1 MDNLTIEN
9 FLMTLLP
16 ISYESLTVEI
26 SETYEQSQ
34 AIKNHLV
41 WKSLD
46 KITLEEAIIT
56 WLKTLAPLTAK
67 NYQCGM
73 KKLVE
78 RGLLN
83 PFTNLQAFALFNHE
97 TIVDQI
103 KQIKEWSEC
112 TRQARA
118 ACYIAFTAF
127 LNRRL
132 EGIVKK
138 ATTNKESGSKTFFK
152 VYDKVKTQAMN
163 QSQWIVFLKELE
175 KINPRDHL
183 IAKVILQGGKRVNE
197 VLSLQTYQ
205 IDWASSEITFI
216 QSKTKG
222 YIKETVITY
231 PLSLMQQLKMY
242 LQERQGLVFI
252 TRQQKSL
259 DLKQL
264 TRTFE
269 KAGLK
274 ANIPF
279 KVTPHVL
286 RASTITYLKQQG
298 FNDGDIMKVTGHASA
313 ALIYAYDKSSRADN
327 ASKKVCLI

>member
-1 MDNLTIEN
+1 
-9 FLMTLLP
+9 MTSLP
-16 ISYESLTVEI
+16 ISYDSI
-26 SETYEQSQ
+26 SSVQLETYEQAQST
-34 AIKNHLV
+34 KNHLV
-41 WKSLD
+41 WKALD
-46 KITLEEAIIT
+46 QISLEEAIVT
-56 WLKTLAPLTAK
+56 WLKTLTPLTAK
-67 NYQCGM
+67 NYQCSM
-73 KKLVE
+73 RKLVE

-83 PFTNLQAFALFNHE
+83 LFTNLQAFALFNHE
-97 TIVDQI
+97 TIIDQI

-152 VYDKVKTQAMN
+152 VYDKVKTYAMN
-163 QSQWIVFLKELE
+163 QAQWIVFLKELE
-175 KINPRDHL
+175 KINLRDHL
-183 IAKVILQGGKRVNE
+183 IAKIILQGGKRVNE
-197 VLSLQTYQ
+197 VLSLQTHQ
-205 IDWASSEITFI
+205 IDWANNEITFM

-231 PLSLMQQLKMY
+231 PLYLMQKLKDY
-242 LQERQGLVFI
+242 LNERQGLVFV
-252 TRQQKSL
+252 TRQQQSVVL
-259 DLKQL
+259 NQL
-264 TRTFE
+264 ARTF
-269 KAGLK
+269 KRAGLK

-286 RASTITYLKQQG
+286 RASTVTYLKQQG
-298 FNDGDIMKVTGHASA
+298 FNDADIMKVTGHASA